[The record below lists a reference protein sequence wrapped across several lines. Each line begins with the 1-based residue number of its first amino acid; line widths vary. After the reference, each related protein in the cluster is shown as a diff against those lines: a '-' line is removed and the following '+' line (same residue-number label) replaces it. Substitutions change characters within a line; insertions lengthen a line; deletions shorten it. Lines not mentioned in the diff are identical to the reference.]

1 MDAAALG
8 RLIAARR
15 KEQQMTQAELA
26 ALLHVTSKAVS
37 RWERGVGFPDI
48 TTLEPLAAALDLRPA
63 ELLACARQG
72 AAPADGEAAA
82 LLAAAAREQ
91 AAAQK
96 RLRRGFWRLF
106 AKALGMVAGLFL
118 LFALAQYL
126 VDFMWMRTGRIT
138 EYAAGLA
145 GLCIRAARYLAAAL
159 AGLWLRAKHRA
170 LLAKDP
176 PARRRWA
183 FGLLACLP
191 AVLLVLGPRGRL
203 MRALQGAIYNLAA
216 QRPDLWLAVVVCEAF
231 CSPAFGVCVLECAL
245 LAFMP
250 RWRPGWGGDA
260 ARQ

>member
-48 TTLEPLAAALDLRPA
+48 TTLEPLAAALGLRPA

-82 LLAAAAREQ
+82 LP
-91 AAAQK
+91 AAQK

-106 AKALGMVAGLFL
+106 AKAFGMVAGLFL

-126 VDFMWMRTGRIT
+126 VDVVWMRTGRIT

-170 LLAKDP
+170 LLAGDP

-183 FGLLACLP
+183 LGLLACLP
-191 AVLLVLGPRGRL
+191 AVLLVLSPRGRL
-203 MRALQGAIYNLAA
+203 MRALQGAIYYLAA
-216 QRPDLWLAVVVCEAF
+216 QRPDLWLAVVICEAF
-231 CSPAFGVCVLECAL
+231 CSPAFGLCVLECAL
-245 LAFMP
+245 LTFMP
-250 RWRPGWGGDA
+250 PWRPKRGGDA

>member
-48 TTLEPLAAALDLRPA
+48 TTLEPLAAALGLRPA

-72 AAPADGEAAA
+72 AAPADGE
-82 LLAAAAREQ
+82 AAREQ

-106 AKALGMVAGLFL
+106 AKAFGMVAGLFL

-170 LLAKDP
+170 LLAQDP

-183 FGLLACLP
+183 LGLLACLP

-203 MRALQGAIYNLAA
+203 MRALWGAIYCLAA
-216 QRPDLWLAVVVCEAF
+216 QRPDLWLAVVICEAF
-231 CSPAFGVCVLECAL
+231 CSPAFGLCVLECTL

-250 RWRPGWGGDA
+250 LWRPGRGGDA